1 MRPYECLKGVILL
14 IEIDAKSGVPVY
26 IQLKEGLKLLILK
39 GIYLQGAKLPTVR
52 QMAVELRINSNTVAR
67 SYSELEREGIISTQQ
82 GRGTFVCTI
91 PAEVENNEK
100 EKELDKLLDQFMKD
114 TLSLGFTED
123 YIVEKLIDKIKE
135 KK

>member
-1 MRPYECLKGVILL
+1 MILL

-39 GIYLQGAKLPTVR
+39 GIYAQGAKLPTVR

-91 PAEVENNEK
+91 PIGIENNEK
-100 EKELDKLLDQFMKD
+100 EKELDKLLEKFITD
-114 TLSLGFTED
+114 TLSLGFNEE
-123 YIVEKLIDKIKE
+123 YVLEKLANKIKE
-135 KK
+135 KG

>member
-1 MRPYECLKGVILL
+1 VILL

-39 GIYLQGAKLPTVR
+39 GIYAQGAKLPTVR

-91 PAEVENNEK
+91 PIGIENNEK
-100 EKELDKLLDQFMKD
+100 EKELDKLLEKFITD
-114 TLSLGFTED
+114 TLSLGFNEE
-123 YIVEKLIDKIKE
+123 YVLEKLANKIKE
-135 KK
+135 KG

>member
-1 MRPYECLKGVILL
+1 MLKGVILL

-39 GIYLQGAKLPTVR
+39 GVYLQGAKLPTVR

-82 GRGTFVCTI
+82 GRGTFVCAI
-91 PAEVENNEK
+91 PTGLENDEK
-100 EKELDKLLDQFMKD
+100 EKELDKLLEKFITE
-114 TLSLGFTED
+114 TLSLGFTEN
-123 YIVEKLIDKIKE
+123 YIVEKLSNKIKE

>member
-1 MRPYECLKGVILL
+1 MILL

-39 GIYLQGAKLPTVR
+39 GIYAQGAKLPTVR
-52 QMAVELRINSNTVAR
+52 QLAVELRINSNTVAR

-91 PAEVENNEK
+91 PTGIENNEK
-100 EKELDKLLDQFMKD
+100 EKELEKLLEKFITD
-114 TLSLGFTED
+114 TLSLGFNEE
-123 YIVEKLIDKIKE
+123 YVLEKFANKIKE
-135 KK
+135 KG

>member
-1 MRPYECLKGVILL
+1 MILL

-39 GIYLQGAKLPTVR
+39 GIYEQGAKLPTVR

-91 PAEVENNEK
+91 PTSMENNEK
-100 EKELDKLLDQFMKD
+100 EKELDKLLEKFITD
-114 TLSLGFTED
+114 TLSLGFNEE
-123 YIVEKLIDKIKE
+123 YILEKLSNKIKG
-135 KK
+135 KR

>member
-1 MRPYECLKGVILL
+1 MILL

-39 GIYLQGAKLPTVR
+39 GIYAQGAKLPTVR

-91 PAEVENNEK
+91 PTGIENNEK
-100 EKELDKLLDQFMKD
+100 EKELDKLLEKFITD
-114 TLSLGFTED
+114 TLSLGFNEE
-123 YIVEKLIDKIKE
+123 YVLEKLANKIKE
-135 KK
+135 KG

>member
-1 MRPYECLKGVILL
+1 MILL

-39 GIYLQGAKLPTVR
+39 GIYEQGAKLPTVR

-91 PAEVENNEK
+91 PTGMENNEK
-100 EKELDKLLDQFMKD
+100 EKELDKLLEKFITD
-114 TLSLGFTED
+114 TLSLGFNEE
-123 YIVEKLIDKIKE
+123 YILEKLSNKIKG
-135 KK
+135 KR

>member
-1 MRPYECLKGVILL
+1 VILL

-39 GIYLQGAKLPTVR
+39 GIYAQGAKLPTVR
-52 QMAVELRINSNTVAR
+52 QLAVELRINSNTVAR

-91 PAEVENNEK
+91 PTGIENNEK
-100 EKELDKLLDQFMKD
+100 EKELEKLLEKFITD
-114 TLSLGFTED
+114 TLSLGFNEE
-123 YIVEKLIDKIKE
+123 YVLEKFANKIKE
-135 KK
+135 KG

>member
-1 MRPYECLKGVILL
+1 MILKGV
-14 IEIDAKSGVPVY
+14 
-26 IQLKEGLKLLILK
+26 
-39 GIYLQGAKLPTVR
+39 YLQGAKLPTVR

-82 GRGTFVCTI
+82 GRGTFVCAI
-91 PAEVENNEK
+91 PTSLENNEK
-100 EKELDKLLDQFMKD
+100 EKELDKLLEKFITE

-123 YIVEKLIDKIKE
+123 YIVEKLSKKIKE

>member
-1 MRPYECLKGVILL
+1 MILL

-39 GIYLQGAKLPTVR
+39 GIYAQGAKLPTVR

-91 PAEVENNEK
+91 PTGRENNEK
-100 EKELDKLLDQFMKD
+100 EKELDKLLEKFITD
-114 TLSLGFTED
+114 TLSLGFNEE
-123 YIVEKLIDKIKE
+123 YVLEKLANKIKE
-135 KK
+135 KG

>member
-1 MRPYECLKGVILL
+1 MILL

-39 GIYLQGAKLPTVR
+39 GIYEQGAKLPTVR

-91 PAEVENNEK
+91 PTGVENNEK
-100 EKELDKLLDQFMKD
+100 EKELDKLLEKFITD
-114 TLSLGFTED
+114 TLSLGFNEE
-123 YIVEKLIDKIKE
+123 YILEKLSNKIKE
-135 KK
+135 KS

>member
-1 MRPYECLKGVILL
+1 VILL

-82 GRGTFVCTI
+82 GRGTFVCMI
-91 PAEVENNEK
+91 PTGVENNAK
-100 EKELDKLLDQFMKD
+100 EKELDKLLEKFITD
-114 TLSLGFTED
+114 TLSLGFNEE
-123 YIVEKLIDKIKE
+123 YVLERLASKIKE
-135 KK
+135 KL

>member
-1 MRPYECLKGVILL
+1 MVLL

-39 GIYLQGAKLPTVR
+39 GIYAQGAKLPTVR

-91 PAEVENNEK
+91 PTGMENNEK
-100 EKELDKLLDQFMKD
+100 EKELDKLLEKFITD
-114 TLSLGFTED
+114 TLSLGFNEE
-123 YIVEKLIDKIKE
+123 YVLEKLANKIKE
-135 KK
+135 KG

>member
-1 MRPYECLKGVILL
+1 MVLL

-39 GIYLQGAKLPTVR
+39 GIYAQGAKLPTVR

-91 PAEVENNEK
+91 PTGIENNEK
-100 EKELDKLLDQFMKD
+100 EKELDKLLEKFITD
-114 TLSLGFTED
+114 TLSLGFNKE
-123 YIVEKLIDKIKE
+123 YVLEKLANKIKE
-135 KK
+135 KG